1 MDRERVRQGIEIREV
16 EDVED
21 EFRQTD
27 SYSKIDIEIIT
38 SQYER
43 NSA

>member
-1 MDRERVRQGIEIREV
+1 MDRERGRQGIGIREV

-21 EFRQTD
+21 KFRQTD
-27 SYSKIDIEIIT
+27 SYSKIYIEIFIA
-38 SQYER
+38 QYER